1 MTPEEVSREIKSLD
15 HRPVQVVRRIPNFF
29 HGELWILNAQANN
42 VVQEVYFY
50 VSQFR
55 SKNQY
60 FHSLDELCRWT
71 SEQPR
76 IVLSGPTSGWDR
88 LKDPRF
94 ISGITLIFVTLSG
107 IIYVSLAKFATKDAN
122 IEIPTYFITVF
133 STVASVLC
141 GLNVRRHE
149 ESRKEGSVT
158 E

>member
-1 MTPEEVSREIKSLD
+1 MTADEVSREIKTLD
-15 HRPVQVVRRIPNFF
+15 HRPVQIVRRIPNFF

-42 VVQEVYFY
+42 VSQEVYFY
-50 VSQFR
+50 ASQFGR
-55 SKNQY
+55 KNQY

-76 IVLSGPTSGWDR
+76 IVLSGPPSGWDR

-94 ISGITLIFVTLSG
+94 ISGVTLIFVTLSG
-107 IIYVSLAKFATKDAN
+107 IIYASAAKFATNDSN

-133 STVASVLC
+133 STVASFLF

-149 ESRKEGSVT
+149 DAQKEGSN